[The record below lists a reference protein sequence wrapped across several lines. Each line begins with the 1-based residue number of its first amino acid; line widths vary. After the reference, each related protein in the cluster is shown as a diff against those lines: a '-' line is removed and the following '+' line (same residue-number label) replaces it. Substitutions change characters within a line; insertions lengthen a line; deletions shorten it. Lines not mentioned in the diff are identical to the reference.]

1 MNHTRMSLRRRMIV
15 HVGLM
20 VGGSLLIGLAAVLGI
35 NSLHQDMGLAIQG
48 YQELRQVYEV
58 GFHVAQARDA
68 LDSDHPDLAKAEEA
82 VDAAAVKLD
91 EMDYDGGFGAPSPY
105 WLDESTKES
114 CRRRLA
120 EASERLKID
129 SDTPADLEMQRSS
142 LNNLLS
148 EFSGISADIRVR
160 VLARQNL
167 ANQKRREMLALV
179 IALAGIIVATVVVV
193 GFRQYR
199 AVVRPLDRLGQGVR
213 AFAAG
218 RFSSRIDTRGD
229 REFAALARDFNS
241 MASELESL
249 YLDLERKVA
258 AKSKELAKSQRLASV
273 GFLAA
278 GVAHEINNPLSII
291 AGYGE
296 RSLQLLGERL
306 DRASLPRTREAIQIM
321 CDEAFRCKQITGR
334 LLSLARP
341 TVEERQPV
349 ALNRLVEQVI
359 SHVGG
364 LAEEA
369 NQRIT
374 LDAPSGEDFAVS
386 ASEGEM
392 KQVIVNL
399 VVNGLEALTERSGTV
414 SISLRR
420 AGDEIELSVSDN
432 GRGMSADILER
443 VFEPFFTDK
452 RGQRHGTGLG
462 LSITHAI
469 VADHGGSI
477 SAQSDGPGSGSRF
490 VVRLPAAHRGAEVAD
505 A

>member
-68 LDSDHPDLAKAEEA
+68 LDTDHPDRARALTAI
-82 VDAAAVKLD
+82 DAAAVKLD
-91 EMDYDGGFGAPSPY
+91 EMDYDGGFGSPSPY
-105 WLDESTKES
+105 WMDESTKDS

-120 EASERLKID
+120 EASDRLKSE
-129 SDTPADLEMQRSS
+129 SDAPADLEMQRSS

-148 EFSGISADIRVR
+148 EFSTISADIRVR
-160 VLARQNL
+160 VLGRQNL
-167 ANQKRREMLALV
+167 ANQKRRETLAVV

-193 GFRQYR
+193 GIRQYR
-199 AVVRPLDRLGQGVR
+199 GVVRPLDRLGQGVR

-218 RFSSRIDTRGD
+218 RFSSRIDIDGD

-241 MASELESL
+241 MAGELESL

-258 AKSKELAKSQRLASV
+258 AKSKELARSQRLASV

-296 RSLQLLGERL
+296 RSLRLLERRL
-306 DRASLPRTREAIQIM
+306 DRASLPRTRQAIQIM

-341 TVEERQPV
+341 AADERHAV

-359 SHVGG
+359 SQLGG
-364 LAEEA
+364 LSEYA
-369 NQRIT
+369 NLRIT
-374 LDAPSGEDFAVS
+374 LQSPPGEDLAVL
-386 ASEGEM
+386 ANEGEM
-392 KQVIVNL
+392 KQVIINL
-399 VVNGLEALTERSGTV
+399 LVNGLEAVTQESGAV
-414 SISLRR
+414 SIALRR
-420 AGDEIELSVSDN
+420 GGEEIELTVSDN
-432 GRGMSADILER
+432 GRGMSADTLER
-443 VFEPFFTDK
+443 VFEPFFTEK

-477 SAQSDGPGSGSRF
+477 SAQSEGPGSGSRF
-490 VVRLPAAHRGAEVAD
+490 VVRLPAVHRGAEVAD